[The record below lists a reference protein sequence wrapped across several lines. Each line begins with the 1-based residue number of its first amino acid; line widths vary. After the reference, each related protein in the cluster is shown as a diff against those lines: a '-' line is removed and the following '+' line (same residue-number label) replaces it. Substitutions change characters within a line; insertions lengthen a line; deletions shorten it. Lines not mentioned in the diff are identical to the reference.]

1 MTTSQD
7 TERYFSSTYAEAR
20 ERFLSAARRHTDRI
34 DSYPVDATGA
44 QGEALSTDV
53 AMIAPPNARRLL
65 ILTSATHGAEG
76 HCGSGCQVA
85 LLDDAPMLARAAE
98 AGVALLLIHAVNP
111 YGFSWGSRTNEDN
124 IDLNRNAQAFGAQP
138 LPVNADYGDVHDW
151 LVPSEWPPTPQNER
165 AIAEYIERHGVQRF
179 RNAVSSGQYTHA
191 SGLFYGG
198 QAQSRSL
205 QTVSHVLRT
214 QAASFAD
221 IGWIDYHTGLGP
233 QGHGEKI
240 FAGQRNEQEVDRARQ
255 WWGADIAVPFAGTS
269 ASVDVTGQL
278 ASTIYT
284 CCPESRPTLMA
295 MEYGTQPFEAVVGAL
310 RGEAW
315 LRAHPDAPTDVAT
328 ALRRRVRDA
337 FYCDHDVWK
346 GMVLG
351 QSRVAVLQALC
362 GLSTT

>member
-1 MTTSQD
+1 MTASQD
-7 TERYFSSTYAEAR
+7 IEQYFSSTYALAR
-20 ERFLSAARRHTDRI
+20 ERFLDAARRHTDEI
-34 DSYPVDATGA
+34 DAYPIEARGA
-44 QGEALSTDV
+44 QGEALFTDV

-76 HCGSGCQVA
+76 HCGSGCQLA
-85 LLDDAPMLARAAE
+85 LLNDAPMLARATE
-98 AGVALLLIHAVNP
+98 AGVALLLVHAVNP
-111 YGFSWGSRTNEDN
+111 FGFSWSSRTNEDN
-124 IDLNRNAQAFGAQP
+124 IDLNRNAQAFGAAP
-138 LPVNADYGDVHDW
+138 LPVNADYAEVHDW
-151 LVPSEWPPTPQNER
+151 LVPAEWPPTEQNER
-165 AIAEYIERHGVQRF
+165 AIAEYIAQQGMPRF

-191 SGLFYGG
+191 GGLFYGG

-205 QTVSHVLRT
+205 QTLCHVLRT
-214 QAASFAD
+214 QAARYGD

-240 FAGQRNEQEVDRARQ
+240 FAGRRNEEEVERARR

-284 CCPESRPTLMA
+284 CCPDARATLMA
-295 MEYGTQPFEAVVGAL
+295 MEYGTQPFEVVVDAL

-315 LRAHPDAPTDVAT
+315 LRAHPDAPADVAA
-328 ALRRRVRDA
+328 ALRQRVREA
-337 FYCDHDVWK
+337 FYCDHDAWK

-351 QSRVAVLQALC
+351 QSRVAVLQAIC
-362 GLSTT
+362 GLAAT